1 MNSTILIVCR
11 KEVIENS
18 RDRRTLFSTLFFGPL
33 FGPALFAIMIN
44 VTVSQTLS
52 GADEAITLPIIGQA
66 YAPNLV
72 DFLRRQGV
80 EPSAELN
87 SLEEATASVSEG
99 EHEIVLVIDPE
110 FPENFRAGGDARV
123 TLVFDQSQTRANLS
137 TRRVRGLLNAYARQ
151 LSFMRLQARGISPL
165 LLRPITVDEF
175 DVSTATGRSVII
187 LGMLT
192 YFLLFATLMGGF
204 YLAIDST
211 AGERERGSLE
221 PLLTNPVARSDLLL
235 GKMAATICYMMLS
248 LTLTVVGFTVALYFV
263 PLEQLG
269 MSSNFGLLVALKI
282 ILILAPF
289 APLGAALMTLV
300 ASFTRSYKEAQT
312 YLGLVLLVPT
322 MPLIVATILN
332 IRPDFSL
339 MWIPSLS
346 QHLLIIELIKAE
358 PMNLGYLGVSTTCT
372 LLLGALLA
380 WLATRLYDRERL
392 LRQ

>member
-1 MNSTILIVCR
+1 
-11 KEVIENS
+11 
-18 RDRRTLFSTLFFGPL
+18 
-33 FGPALFAIMIN
+33 
-44 VTVSQTLS
+44 
-52 GADEAITLPIIGQA
+52 
-66 YAPNLV
+66 
-72 DFLRRQGV
+72 
-80 EPSAELN
+80 
-87 SLEEATASVSEG
+87 
-99 EHEIVLVIDPE
+99 
-110 FPENFRAGGDARV
+110 
-123 TLVFDQSQTRANLS
+123 
-137 TRRVRGLLNAYARQ
+137 
-151 LSFMRLQARGISPL
+151 
-165 LLRPITVDEF
+165 
-175 DVSTATGRSVII
+175 
-187 LGMLT
+187 
-192 YFLLFATLMGGF
+192 MGGF

-221 PLLTNPVARSDLLL
+221 PLLTNPVARADLLL